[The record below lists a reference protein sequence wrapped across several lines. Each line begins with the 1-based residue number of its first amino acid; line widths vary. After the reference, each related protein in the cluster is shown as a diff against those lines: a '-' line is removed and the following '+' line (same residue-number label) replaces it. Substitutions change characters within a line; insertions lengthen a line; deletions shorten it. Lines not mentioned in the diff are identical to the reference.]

1 MKLYWATRR
10 DAVKL
15 GLSLRD
21 DDAREVRALG
31 WSPLEATFRSWQRSD
46 VVVALALSSS
56 PASPVVAMAGLEL
69 EAGHHRSSALR
80 VPAQGWL
87 LTSPLVEQ
95 HRMSFHRAAK
105 QWLGIAARYCSILW
119 NRVDLRYVRAVRYLE
134 ALGFKA
140 GAVERVS
147 PSGLEFVVMS
157 KEL

>member
-15 GLSLRD
+15 GLSLRSE
-21 DDAREVRALG
+21 DAAEVRAFG

-46 VVVALALSSS
+46 LAVALALGDS
-56 PASPVVAMAGLEL
+56 PASDVVAMAGLEL
-69 EAGHHRSSALR
+69 EPGHHLRPELR

-87 LTSPLVEQ
+87 LTSALVER
-95 HRMSFHRAAK
+95 HPMAFHRAAK
-105 QWLGIAARYCSILW
+105 QWLGIAARYASVLW
-119 NRVDLRYVRAVRYLE
+119 NRVDLRYARAIRYLE

-140 GAVERVS
+140 GAVKRVS
-147 PSGLEFVVMS
+147 PSGLEFIVMH